1 MARLFLPAFLLL
13 LCWGCVSGCQ
23 ERASA
28 SATPGRGP
36 GVNVPTTVTI
46 RLANGERSQ
55 DGLVRAALAAF
66 SAGDTATL
74 ERLLI
79 SRDEFERH
87 IYPELG
93 MRYVAARD
101 MRPEAR
107 SFIWE
112 NQVMNSTK
120 GLERGLR
127 DLSGHH
133 MELERVEHAEGGA
146 RYASYT
152 IYEGTV
158 ARVRMEDGREADIH
172 ALGSVVEMDGVYKL
186 LTYRERN

>member
-1 MARLFLPAFLLL
+1 MARLFLPASLIL
-13 LCWGCVSGCQ
+13 LCWGCLSGCQ

-28 SATPGRGP
+28 SATPGRGQ
-36 GVNVPTTVTI
+36 GVNVPTTVRI

-55 DGLVRAALAAF
+55 DGLARAALAAF

-79 SRDEFERH
+79 SRDEFERY

-133 MELERVEHAEGGA
+133 MELERV
-146 RYASYT
+146 
-152 IYEGTV
+152 
-158 ARVRMEDGREADIH
+158 
-172 ALGSVVEMDGVYKL
+172 
-186 LTYRERN
+186 